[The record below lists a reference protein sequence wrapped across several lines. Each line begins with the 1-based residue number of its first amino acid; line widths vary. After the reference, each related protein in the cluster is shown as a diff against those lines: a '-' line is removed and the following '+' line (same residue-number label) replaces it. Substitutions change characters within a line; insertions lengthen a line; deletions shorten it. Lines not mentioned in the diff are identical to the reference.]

1 VKVSHI
7 LSKSFVYLLTSALSG
22 ALFGFLIS
30 LFVNLVMTRMTE
42 VAKLTVLLS
51 IVFLYLLKE
60 LGFINIPIPQHKWQ
74 IPTSWV
80 NHSPLIN
87 MIIWG
92 LILGAGIFT
101 YNFYISLLLPYIY
114 VGLFLHPTV
123 GIWIGLVYGVARA
136 LPSIVLAFITYKT
149 PEKKRTNV
157 INQIWSKGKSFR
169 FYHKIVLTVFFIFLI
184 SGMFY

>member
-1 VKVSHI
+1 MSHI
-7 LSKSFVYLLTSALSG
+7 LTKSFVYLLTSALSG

-30 LFVNLVMTRMTE
+30 LFVHLVMPWMTD
-42 VAKLTVLLS
+42 VAKLTVLLG

-60 LGFINIPIPQHKWQ
+60 LGFINIPNPQHKWQ

-87 MIIWG
+87 LIIWG

-101 YNFYISLLLPYIY
+101 YNFHISFLLPYIY

-123 GIWIGLVYGVARA
+123 GIWIGSVFGVSRA
-136 LPSIVLAFITYKT
+136 LPSIVLAFMTCKT
-149 PEKKRTNV
+149 PEKKRPNV
-157 INQIWSKGKSFR
+157 INQISSKGKSFR
-169 FYHKIVLTVFFIFLI
+169 FYHKITLTVFFIFLI
-184 SGMFY
+184 SVMFN